1 MTTRVAL
8 EDVLYLHARQL
19 RRHGGGVGVRD
30 IGAVISA
37 VEQPYATFAGEELYP
52 TLADKAAALGHGL
65 ASNHGFVDGNKRVAH
80 TAMILLLHLNGFR
93 LAAPA
98 EEQER
103 VVMAV
108 AAGQLDRDALRTWVA
123 EWTQAKPAR

>member
-1 MTTRVAL
+1 MTKRVAI

-19 RRHGGGVGVRD
+19 ERHGGSAGVRD

-37 VEQPYATFAGEELYP
+37 VEQPYLTFGGEELYP

-65 ASNHGFVDGNKRVAH
+65 ASNHGFIDGNKRVAH
-80 TAMILLLHLNGFR
+80 TALLLLLHINGFR
-93 LAAPA
+93 LNAPA
-98 EEQER
+98 DEQER

-108 AAGQLDRDALRTWVA
+108 ASGQMDRDTLRTWVA
-123 EWTQAKPAR
+123 KWKLAVPGR